1 MTKAHALRNYFKRVY
16 DVDNLTGMSELAVWK
31 EFLKENSSFDSLA
44 STMTGLY
51 TEMADNEISIGS
63 GGGGSAKILMAI
75 AGTEDNM
82 VADYSSSISDGVTKY
97 YPCIK
102 LTGIELPK
110 NLKTGDLL
118 YYLSSSSVG
127 VAIYNGTQFMD
138 LPYDMQIRLD
148 TLTNHNGISL
158 IMQSSDT
165 TFSTQQEALGAATYL
180 LPTITQSNPRFVFLQ
195 DPLGISAPNIGP
207 RPEFDPPGGGAAN

>member
-51 TEMADNEISIGS
+51 TEMADNEISFGD
-63 GGGGSAKILMAI
+63 GGGGSAKILMAV

-82 VADYSSSISDGVTKY
+82 VASYSTSISDGVTKY

-102 LTGIELPK
+102 ITGAEIPR
-110 NLKTGDLL
+110 NLKPGDLL
-118 YYLSSSSVG
+118 YSISDIDVG
-127 VAIYNGTQFMD
+127 VTMYKGSKFMD
-138 LPYDMQIRLD
+138 YGELLIILD
-148 TLTNHNGISL
+148 TFTYNTISL
-158 IMQSSDT
+158 VMQSSGIGS
-165 TFSTQQEALGAATYL
+165 STQQEALDAATAM
-180 LPTITQSNPRFVFLQ
+180 LPALIQSNIRLVFLQ
-195 DPLGISAPNIGP
+195 DPIGVSAPDIGP
-207 RPEFDPPGGGAAN
+207 RPEFDPPGGGSAN